1 MSIMSYSGGSVLAML
16 GIDCVCIATDLR
28 IGERMT
34 TIATNVEKVI
44 LKWLFYCILMQVE
57 IN

>member
-1 MSIMSYSGGSVLAML
+1 MSIMSYSCGSVLAML

-44 LKWLFYCILMQVE
+44 LK
-57 IN
+57 